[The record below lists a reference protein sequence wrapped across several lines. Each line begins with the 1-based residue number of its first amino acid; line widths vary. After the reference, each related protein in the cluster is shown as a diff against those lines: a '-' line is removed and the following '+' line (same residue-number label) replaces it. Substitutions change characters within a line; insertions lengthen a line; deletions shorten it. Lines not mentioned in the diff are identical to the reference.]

1 MSDTSTLKPRLS
13 LCLITYN
20 EERNLDEC
28 ISSFAS
34 LADEIVIIDSG
45 SKDRTPEIA
54 KKYEARFYTAPFEGF
69 GRQKQRAVDRASGSW
84 ILIVD
89 ADERATPSLLEE
101 IRTIIKNEGSLD
113 GYEINRTN
121 FFLGKPILHS
131 GWAPDYLL
139 RLFRNGAGRC
149 SDNLVHEEIL
159 VKGKIGRLNAT
170 LHHYTYRTM
179 EDYLKKSARYASLSA
194 KEKRKKGAH
203 PSLMKV
209 LLDPPF
215 VFFKMYVMKQG
226 FRDGREGLFLAILYG
241 FYTAIKYIWMYY
253 PDKTDDGNLS
263 VPPLT

>member
-28 ISSFAS
+28 LSSFAS

-69 GRQKQRAVDRASGSW
+69 GQQKQRAVDRASGSW

-253 PDKTDDGNLS
+253 PDKTDDRNLS